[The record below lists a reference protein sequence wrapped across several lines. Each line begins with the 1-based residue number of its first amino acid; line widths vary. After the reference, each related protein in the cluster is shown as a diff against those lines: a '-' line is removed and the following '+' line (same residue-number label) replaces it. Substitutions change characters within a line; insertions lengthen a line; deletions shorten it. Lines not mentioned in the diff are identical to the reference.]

1 MSAIGQPSN
10 TPAPS
15 GQPAT
20 PPPSTGQAAPT
31 PQEQGQQTQQRESGF
46 WGRFPTVPEDQRAAL
61 EPHLKQVQGYVTR
74 LEQTYVAPFKGYTPQ
89 QVQGLAQ
96 FAKAFDTNP
105 LQTFLGIAAQLQ
117 QAGTI
122 HEDLDLEALAAVV
135 QGQDPPDL
143 DDPNIP
149 VDDGQGDPWE
159 SAPAWALELRAQQQA
174 QEQQQQQTARTQA
187 EARENAVLDHSV
199 KSIRTKLTEAGFPEG
214 AVSDKDI
221 IARFIVHNGK
231 AEAVLNDLSQLR
243 TTLLQGA
250 IPNPPDDTVDL
261 PHGVPRTGRSSLQQ
275 RAKGSKDPFAKAS
288 AAAEQFVATSNRRNA
303 Q

>member
-122 HEDLDLEALAAVV
+122 HEDLDLEALAARRPEYPGRRRSGRSVGKRAGMGARAPGAAAGAGAAATADCPYSGGSARERRPGPLGQEHPYQAHRGRLPGRRRV
-135 QGQDPPDL
+135 RQGHHRPLHRPQREGRGGPQRPLAAPHHAPAGCDPQPARRHCR
-143 DDPNIP
+143 
-149 VDDGQGDPWE
+149 
-159 SAPAWALELRAQQQA
+159 SAPRRAA
-174 QEQQQQQTARTQA
+174 HRPLVTAA
-187 EARENAVLDHSV
+187 AREGL
-199 KSIRTKLTEAGFPEG
+199 
-214 AVSDKDI
+214 
-221 IARFIVHNGK
+221 
-231 AEAVLNDLSQLR
+231 
-243 TTLLQGA
+243 
-250 IPNPPDDTVDL
+250 
-261 PHGVPRTGRSSLQQ
+261 
-275 RAKGSKDPFAKAS
+275 
-288 AAAEQFVATSNRRNA
+288 
-303 Q
+303 